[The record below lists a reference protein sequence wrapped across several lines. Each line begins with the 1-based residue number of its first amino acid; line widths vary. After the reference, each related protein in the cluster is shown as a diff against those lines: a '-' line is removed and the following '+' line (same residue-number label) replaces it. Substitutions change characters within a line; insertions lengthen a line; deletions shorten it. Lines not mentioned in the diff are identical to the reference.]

1 MIYWGTIVYIKEQSK
16 KKKSLQNASQQVYF
30 KRYYSKRINELEN
43 KSIWK
48 DLASSCFKQL

>member
-1 MIYWGTIVYIKEQSK
+1 MQVNGYV
-16 KKKSLQNASQQVYF
+16 LQEI
-30 KRYYSKRINELEN
+30 YYSKRINELEN